1 MRALLAT
8 ALILG
13 GILLLGACTTE
24 EEAEEPTATGTPAA
38 TAAATKTPTRT
49 PAGAAVSPTPRRD
62 LVQRPNMPTATPT
75 ATAAPAQTAVSQPTV
90 VVQPTEAPQPTV
102 VPTTAPPPTVVVTVA
117 PTPVPTPKPTPVV
130 TPTPAP
136 TPTGPIVFRGRVVDG
151 PWKEEPMF
159 GPCDWWWWVVQ
170 VEVDEVIKMEQ
181 ADGGRGFYSYAP
193 GETIDVLYFANDAP
207 GVAPG
212 DYVEVS
218 GEESMFS
225 CGCTCCCDGWGFL
238 IRVEVAGSYIRSL

>member
-13 GILLLGACTTE
+13 GVLLLSACTAE
-24 EEAEEPTATGTPAA
+24 EEAEDGPTATGTPAA
-38 TAAATKTPTRT
+38 TAAATKTPT
-49 PAGAAVSPTPRRD
+49 PAGAVASSTPRHLVRRPNLPTPT
-62 LVQRPNMPTATPT
+62 PAATATP
-75 ATAAPAQTAVSQPTV
+75 ATAAPVQTV
-90 VVQPTEAPQPTV
+90 APQPTV
-102 VPTTAPPPTVVVTVA
+102 VAQPTVVPPTAPPPTVVVTVV
-117 PTPVPTPKPTPVV
+117 PTPVPTPTPALPTP
-130 TPTPAP
+130 TAAP
-136 TPTGPIVFRGRVVDG
+136 TPTGPIVFTGRVVDG
-151 PWKEEPMF
+151 PWKEEPVF

-170 VEVDEVIKMEQ
+170 VEVDQVIKMEQ
-181 ADGGRGFYSYAP
+181 QEGGCGMYGYAP

-225 CGCTCCCDGWGFL
+225 CGCTCCCDGCGFL
-238 IRVEVAGSYIRSL
+238 VRPEVLGRYIRGL

>member
-62 LVQRPNMPTATPT
+62 LVQRPNMPTQTPT
-75 ATAAPAQTAVSQPTV
+75 ATAAPVQTAAP
-90 VVQPTEAPQPTV
+90 QPTEAPQ
-102 VPTTAPPPTVVVTVA
+102 PTVVVTVA

-181 ADGGRGFYSYAP
+181 ADGGCGFYSYAP

-225 CGCTCCCDGWGFL
+225 CGCTCCCDGCGL
-238 IRVEVAGSYIRSL
+238 LVRVEIAGSYIRSL